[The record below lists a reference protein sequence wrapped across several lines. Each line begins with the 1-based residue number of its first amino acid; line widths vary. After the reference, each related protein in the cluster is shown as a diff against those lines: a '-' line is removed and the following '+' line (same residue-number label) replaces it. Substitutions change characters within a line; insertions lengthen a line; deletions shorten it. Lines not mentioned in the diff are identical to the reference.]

1 MSFNSFPFIVFI
13 VIFFIAWPFFKKRQN
28 QRFLLLIIG
37 SFVFYGWWDWRFLFL
52 IIFSGLVDFVSAI
65 LINRFR
71 NKARMLLALS
81 VLVNVGILGVF
92 KYSSF
97 FAEQIEN
104 IFQFMSY
111 PITLK
116 DKIPEFALILP
127 VGISFYT
134 FQSMSYTIDV
144 YRGKLEP
151 TKNILHFFS
160 YLAMFPQLVAGPIV
174 RAKDFLRQLKV
185 DRKVSSIEF
194 WNGIKLII
202 IGYFQKTVL
211 ADNLGVL
218 VDNAFAGID
227 NGIGIYWW
235 IVMSCFA
242 FQIYFDFNGYSQI
255 ARGLAKL
262 MGYHFKMNFNHPYI
276 ALSLKDFWTRW
287 HISLSTWFRD
297 YVYIPLG
304 GSKKGEIRSH
314 ANMWVTM
321 TLSGLWHG
329 AQINFILW
337 GLYHAVALSIE
348 RIANKYLSPIFKFN
362 LSILKWA
369 LTLLAVLVGWVF
381 FRASSINQI
390 TFIVVEMFT
399 PNMDLDFLN
408 NYKDPMLFLVVAV
421 FVESLFVLSKKS
433 RIVNSLLMTPVVET
447 LTYATLICA
456 ILFLRGPEKEFI
468 YFQF

>member
-1 MSFNSFPFIVFI
+1 MLV
-13 VIFFIAWPFFKKRQN
+13 
-28 QRFLLLIIG
+28 IG

-65 LINRFR
+65 LINRYR
-71 NKARMLLALS
+71 NKARIFLVLS
-81 VLVNVGILGVF
+81 ILVNVGILGVF

-97 FAEQIEN
+97 IAEQIDHL
-104 IFQFMSY
+104 FQFISY
-111 PITLK
+111 PFSLK
-116 DKIPEFALILP
+116 DKIPGFALILP

-174 RAKDFLRQLKV
+174 RAKDFLKQLKV
-185 DRKVSSIEF
+185 NRKVSAIEF

-227 NGIGIYWW
+227 NGMGIYWW

-337 GLYHAVALSIE
+337 GMYHSAALSIE
-348 RIANKYLSPIFKFN
+348 RLANKFFTPIFKLNF
-362 LSILKWA
+362 SILKWSA
-369 LTLLAVLVGWVF
+369 TLFAVLVGWVF
-381 FRASSINQI
+381 FRASSIDQI
-390 TFIVVEMFT
+390 VFVLNGMFT
-399 PNMDLDFLN
+399 PNLNFDFLN
-408 NYKDPMLFLVVAV
+408 VNKDPILFLVIAILIEIV
-421 FVESLFVLSKKS
+421 FIFLKNNKILKRVSK
-433 RIVNSLLMTPVVET
+433 NLVVET
-447 LTYATLICA
+447 LTYAILICS

>member
-1 MSFNSFPFIVFI
+1 
-13 VIFFIAWPFFKKRQN
+13 
-28 QRFLLLIIG
+28 
-37 SFVFYGWWDWRFLFL
+37 
-52 IIFSGLVDFVSAI
+52 
-65 LINRFR
+65 
-71 NKARMLLALS
+71 
-81 VLVNVGILGVF
+81 
-92 KYSSF
+92 
-97 FAEQIEN
+97 
-104 IFQFMSY
+104 
-111 PITLK
+111 
-116 DKIPEFALILP
+116 
-127 VGISFYT
+127 
-134 FQSMSYTIDV
+134 
-144 YRGKLEP
+144 
-151 TKNILHFFS
+151 
-160 YLAMFPQLVAGPIV
+160 
-174 RAKDFLRQLKV
+174 
-185 DRKVSSIEF
+185 
-194 WNGIKLII
+194 
-202 IGYFQKTVL
+202 
-211 ADNLGVL
+211 
-218 VDNAFAGID
+218 
-227 NGIGIYWW
+227 
-235 IVMSCFA
+235 
-242 FQIYFDFNGYSQI
+242 
-255 ARGLAKL
+255 
-262 MGYHFKMNFNHPYI
+262 MNFNHPYI

-348 RIANKYLSPIFKFN
+348 RIANKYLSPIFNFN

-381 FRASSINQI
+381 FRASSIDQI
-390 TFIVVEMFT
+390 TFIIVEMFT

-408 NYKDPMLFLVVAV
+408 NYKDPMLFFVVAG